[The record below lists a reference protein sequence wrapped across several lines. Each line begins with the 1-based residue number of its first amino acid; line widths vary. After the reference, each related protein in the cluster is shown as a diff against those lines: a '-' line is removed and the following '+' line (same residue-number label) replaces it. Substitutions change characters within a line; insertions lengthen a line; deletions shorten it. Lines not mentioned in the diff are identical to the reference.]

1 MIVVIVV
8 NVFLFFMLLSSSV
21 VDAAPDKDDDI
32 FWEFTEGWLL
42 QQLLILLRDNVDVDV
57 VVLFVIGCW
66 SLLFLLKL
74 KSTFFV
80 KANGSHGM

>member
-32 FWEFTEGWLL
+32 FWEFTVGLHFV
-42 QQLLILLRDNVDVDV
+42 LLILLLEDDVDVDV
-57 VVLFVIGCW
+57 VLLFVIGCW